1 MRNRPIAG
9 TVFVAALVLVAVGCR
24 SDCADIGYVVKP
36 PADTT
41 VALGQSIVLTAATG
55 GRCVGGPIR
64 YGSVGYWKAVDSTIV
79 SVAVL
84 DSIHTRVTGRAAGTT
99 AVITSSSLDFVYAW
113 STTQVTVR

>member
-1 MRNRPIAG
+1 MKRRVIAG
-9 TVFVAALVLVAVGCR
+9 AVFLAALALVAAGCS
-24 SDCADIGYVVKP
+24 SDCADIGYKVRP

-41 VALGQSIVLTAATG
+41 VALGQSLVLTAATG
-55 GRCVGGPIR
+55 GACVGGPIR

-84 DSIHTRVTGRAAGTT
+84 DSIHTRITGRAVGTT
-99 AVITSSSLDFVYAW
+99 AVITSSSPDFVYAW